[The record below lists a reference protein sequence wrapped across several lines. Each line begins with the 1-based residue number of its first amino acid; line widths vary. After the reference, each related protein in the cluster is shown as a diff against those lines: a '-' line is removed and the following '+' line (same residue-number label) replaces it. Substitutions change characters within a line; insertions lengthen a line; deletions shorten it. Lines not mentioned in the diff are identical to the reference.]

1 MDKQIQKI
9 QEKRKQKEIQEFRML
24 QELDSKKKKIEGG
37 QRKFIHLKKD
47 IVNMWTELEQ
57 NHDIDLI
64 IKMEDDLKLKN
75 SQVEDL
81 ISENKTK
88 GRIVD
93 SKNVIINDLNKYD
106 ENQGKIDQLANM
118 IADAGMKYK
127 KMRNTSL

>member
-1 MDKQIQKI
+1 
-9 QEKRKQKEIQEFRML
+9 ML

-47 IVNMWTELEQ
+47 VVNMWTELEQ

-75 SQVEDL
+75 SKVEDL

-118 IADAGMKYK
+118 ITDAGMKYK